1 MMISFL
7 NTYISKGLVID
18 DKIPFPM
25 STFERMLRY
34 AKYGYFPCRETKLKL
49 IKALNELNS
58 REIEVSE
65 SLYKGWD

>member
-1 MMISFL
+1 
-7 NTYISKGLVID
+7 
-18 DKIPFPM
+18 M

-49 IKALNELNS
+49 IRALNELNS

-65 SLYKGWD
+65 SLYNGWD